1 MRQATLEQIKKQVL
15 PILKDADVKR
25 AAFFGSYV
33 TGDNSKTS
41 DIDILVDLP
50 RGKTL
55 FDLVDLKMN
64 LEGKLKK
71 KVDVLTYEGIH
82 PLIKD
87 SILNNQYPIL

>member
-1 MRQATLEQIKKQVL
+1 MKQTTLEQIKKQVL
-15 PILKDADVKR
+15 PILKEADVKR

-33 TGDNSKTS
+33 RGDDTKKS

-64 LEGKLKK
+64 LEEKLKK
-71 KVDVLTYEGIH
+71 KVDVLTYEAIH

-87 SILNNQYPIL
+87 SILNNQYLIL